1 MGESGTVNSQGEAAR
16 LSRHGRDSGKERR
29 KLRRWLYPTL
39 LMACLVA
46 FLTAILTLDL
56 FPSQV
61 QLNEGEVA
69 RQNIRAP
76 KRVTYISQIKTKEAR
91 DKAAA
96 AVPDVYDYDPGL
108 AQNQKLKAIN
118 LCQYIADVRN
128 ELVSTPAQKRD
139 RLARLTE
146 PSLSEK
152 AIEEILSLPDVA
164 LQAVC
169 AETARVVEDVLRDR
183 LRANQLDEAK
193 AKIATR
199 FSPTLPTAYHALT
212 AELVN
217 AFLKPNE
224 TYNAAETL
232 RRRQEAQAA
241 AEPVRF
247 TVEKGEVVVRE
258 GNVVT
263 ALDLERLEALGL
275 RKAAVDWPDALAR
288 AALVAVL
295 VAILGLYLAHFHPN
309 LWWGERRTLL
319 LAGLLLLAITA
330 AKATLPGRAGLV
342 YLFPFAAVPMMV
354 AMLLDHRLALVVA
367 VFISLL
373 VGPIAENSLE
383 IATVS
388 LVGGTIG
395 SLGLRRVERISSF
408 LWAGLNVAVAS
419 YAVVLAFHLAAGDY
433 DRAFLASLA
442 GTCLA
447 NGGISAALAAVAS
460 APLGYFFGITTLIQ
474 LLELAHP
481 SQPLFRRLLLEAPG
495 TYHHSVLV
503 ANLAERGAEAIG
515 EDTLLARVAAYYHDI
530 GKVLHPYF
538 FIENQTGTA
547 NIHDTM
553 KPEASAQAIIAHV
566 TDGVVLAKKHRL
578 PKEIVEVIQQHH
590 GTSLTT
596 YFYNKALQT
605 ASDNPT
611 VPQEPYRYPGP
622 KPQSRLAALIMLA
635 DSTEALVRS
644 DPDHSPEHI
653 ETLVRQVL
661 NERLTD
667 QLEESRLTFWDL
679 ASIRQAFLETLQ
691 GIYHPRIQYPE
702 RPEQRKKT

>member
-1 MGESGTVNSQGEAAR
+1 MGESGSVNPQGKATR
-16 LSRHGRDSGKERR
+16 PNRRGRDSGREQD
-29 KLRRWLYPTL
+29 KLRRWLCPVL
-39 LMACLVA
+39 VMACLVVA
-46 FLTAILTLDL
+46 FTAILTLDL

-61 QLNEGEVA
+61 QLSEGEVA

-76 KRVTYISQIKTKEAR
+76 KRIIYISQIKTKEVR
-91 DKAAA
+91 DRAAA

-108 AQNQKLKAIN
+108 AQNQKLKVVS
-118 LCQYIADVRN
+118 LCQYITDVRS
-128 ELVSTPAQKRD
+128 ESVSTLVQKRD
-139 RLARLTE
+139 RLAGLTE

-152 AIEEILSLPDVA
+152 SIDEILSLPDAA

-169 AETARVVEDVLRDR
+169 TEAARVVEDVLRDR
-183 LRANQLDEAK
+183 LRANQLDEVK
-193 AKIATR
+193 AKIAAR

-241 AEPVRF
+241 VEPVRF

-275 RKAAVDWPDALAR
+275 RKAAVDWPDALAKV
-288 AALVAVL
+288 ALVVVL
-295 VAILGLYLAHFHPN
+295 VAILGLYLAHFHAN

-342 YLFPFAAVPMMV
+342 YLFPFAAIPMMI
-354 AMLLDHRLALVVA
+354 AMLLDHRLALVA
-367 VFISLL
+367 TIFISLL
-373 VGPIAENSLE
+373 VGHIAENSLE

-388 LVGGTIG
+388 LVGGAIG

-408 LWAGLNVAVAS
+408 LWAGLYVAVAS
-419 YAVVLAFHLAAGDY
+419 YAVVMAFHLAAGDY
-433 DRAFLASLA
+433 DRAFLVSLA

-460 APLGYFFGITTLIQ
+460 APLGYLFGVTTLIQ

-547 NIHDTM
+547 NIHDSM
-553 KPEASAQAIIAHV
+553 KPEASAQAIITHV
-566 TDGVVLAKKHRL
+566 TDGIALAKKHRL

-590 GTSLTT
+590 GTSLAT
-596 YFYNKALQT
+596 YFYNKALQI
-605 ASDNPT
+605 AGDNPN
-611 VPQEPYRYPGP
+611 VPQGPYRYPGP

-635 DSTEALVRS
+635 DGTEALARS

-661 NERLTD
+661 DERLID
-667 QLEESRLTFWDL
+667 QLEESGLTFRDL
-679 ASIRQAFLETLQ
+679 SSIRQAFIETLQ
-691 GIYHPRIQYPE
+691 GIYHPRLQYPE
-702 RPEQRKKT
+702 RPEQRKEA